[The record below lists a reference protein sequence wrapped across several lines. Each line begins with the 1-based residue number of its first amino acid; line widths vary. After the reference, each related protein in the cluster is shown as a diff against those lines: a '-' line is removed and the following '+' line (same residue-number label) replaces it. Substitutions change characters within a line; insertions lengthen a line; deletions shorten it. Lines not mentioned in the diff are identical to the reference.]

1 MLKSASARRLARII
15 ARRAHSTRYTVGAII
30 IRRNGQVHEGGLV
43 GPAALKHLAKLRGY
57 PHAIWCY

>member
-15 ARRAHSTRYTVGAII
+15 ARRAHSAHYTVDAFV
-30 IRRNGQVHEGGLV
+30 IRRNGTTVQGLV
-43 GPAALKHLAKLRGY
+43 GPAALKHLARVRGY